1 MFCPVCRSE
10 YRSGF
15 TKCADCGVD
24 LVEHLPADELA
35 ADRDVQRDAD
45 GRELLWS
52 GVPSGLYDAIRAA
65 LDSAGISHKDIDK
78 EFGLLPN
85 LAQSAQFVWIDPR
98 DRAAARS
105 ILAEV
110 LAKPQAVEQQN
121 EQFATDAAEVDPFGL
136 NRGVHSR
143 PSDMED
149 GKSEDELPESNA
161 PDEPT
166 PDDIV
171 EDFDPEDATAEVW
184 SGEDAEMAQVL
195 NDCLSGVG
203 LGCVQSHNGSHIRVL
218 VLPAT
223 AARAKEIVRE
233 VVEGT
238 PPE

>member
-1 MFCPVCRSE
+1 
-10 YRSGF
+10 
-15 TKCADCGVD
+15 
-24 LVEHLPADELA
+24 
-35 ADRDVQRDAD
+35 
-45 GRELLWS
+45 
-52 GVPSGLYDAIRAA
+52 
-65 LDSAGISHKDIDK
+65 
-78 EFGLLPN
+78 
-85 LAQSAQFVWIDPR
+85 
-98 DRAAARS
+98 
-105 ILAEV
+105 
-110 LAKPQAVEQQN
+110 
-121 EQFATDAAEVDPFGL
+121 
-136 NRGVHSR
+136 
-143 PSDMED
+143 MED

-203 LGCVQSHNGSHIRVL
+203 IGCVQSHNGSHIRVL